1 MATRSPE
8 EIRGSIEH
16 TRHDLAVSVE
26 DLRAKVQY
34 LTDWR
39 RQIREHRTAVIVG
52 TAVVGFAVGGGIA
65 AMIGRRRRKR

>member
-8 EIRGSIEH
+8 EIRGSIER

-26 DLRAKVQY
+26 QLRAKVNY

-39 RQIREHRTAVIVG
+39 RQVREHRSTVIVG
-52 TAVVGFAVGGGIA
+52 TAVVGFAIGGGIA
-65 AMIGRRRRKR
+65 AIIGRRRRRN

>member
-8 EIRGSIEH
+8 EIRGSIER

-26 DLRAKVQY
+26 TLRVKVNY

-39 RQIREHRTAVIVG
+39 RQVREHRTAVIVG
-52 TAVVGFAVGGGIA
+52 TTIVGFAVGGGIA
-65 AMIGRRRRKR
+65 ALIGRRRRS